1 MALLVVVVMLSLSV
15 SLLLLTRRMPDMVEM
30 DEPAYLAPNFLALG
44 IFLVVVTAC
53 SATLVYRLF
62 FSPLSKIPGP
72 WITRISG
79 ILEANALKDK
89 RRSEWANELFAEYP
103 GTAAVR
109 TGPNSVSFNH
119 PEAVKSI
126 YGT

>member
-1 MALLVVVVMLSLSV
+1 MLDTTTSVSRSILLWCPLLLVLAYY
-15 SLLLLTRRMPDMVEM
+15 
-30 DEPAYLAPNFLALG
+30 PAL
-44 IFLVVVTAC
+44 
-53 SATLVYRLF
+53 LVYRLF

-89 RRSEWANELFAEYP
+89 RRAEWANGLFAQYP
-103 GTAAVR
+103 GAVAVR

-119 PEAVKSI
+119 PDAVKAI
-126 YGT
+126 YGA